1 MNWMITYVNFFIM
14 GIIATAV
21 IITYIFKKNNDLQM
35 DELCTFIVIVVVCII
50 PQAMFFYFYLN

>member
-35 DELCTFIVIVVVCII
+35 DELCTFIVIVMVCII

>member
-1 MNWMITYVNFFIM
+1 MNWMITYANFFIM
-14 GIIATAV
+14 GIIATV
-21 IITYIFKKNNDLQM
+21 FIMIYILEKNIDLQM

>member
-1 MNWMITYVNFFIM
+1 MNWMITYANFFIM

-35 DELCTFIVIVVVCII
+35 DELCIFIVIVMVCII

>member
-1 MNWMITYVNFFIM
+1 MNWMMAYANFFIM

>member
-14 GIIATAV
+14 GIIATV
-21 IITYIFKKNNDLQM
+21 FIITYIFKKNNDLQM
-35 DELCTFIVIVVVCII
+35 DELCTFIVIVMVCII

>member
-1 MNWMITYVNFFIM
+1 MNWMITYANFFIM

-35 DELCTFIVIVVVCII
+35 DELCTFIVIVMVCII

>member
-1 MNWMITYVNFFIM
+1 MNWMITYANFFIM

-50 PQAMFFYFYLN
+50 PQAMFFYFHLN

>member
-1 MNWMITYVNFFIM
+1 MNWMMAYANFFIM

-35 DELCTFIVIVVVCII
+35 DELCTFIVIVMVCII

>member
-1 MNWMITYVNFFIM
+1 MNWMIIYANFFIM
-14 GIIATAV
+14 GIIATV
-21 IITYIFKKNNDLQM
+21 FIMTYILEKNIDLQM

>member
-35 DELCTFIVIVVVCII
+35 DELCIFIVIVVVCII